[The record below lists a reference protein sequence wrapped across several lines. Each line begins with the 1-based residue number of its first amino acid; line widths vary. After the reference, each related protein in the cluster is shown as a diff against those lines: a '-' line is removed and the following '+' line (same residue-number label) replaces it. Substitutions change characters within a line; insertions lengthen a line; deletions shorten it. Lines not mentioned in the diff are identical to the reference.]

1 MKRVGYWIS
10 EKKAKSLNLE
20 DQKEVFRN
28 AGIEL
33 IKLDIFRPLEN
44 QGPFDLILHKFTG
57 LMVKAEE
64 GDTTSLT
71 ALQNVK
77 DYLRSHPNCLL
88 VDTFDSLKNLIDRN
102 EQYKTLLR
110 CHLLD
115 SDSCVF
121 TPTFV
126 ELTTTDISIN
136 KARLQQ
142 ANVKFPFVCKP
153 IVAHSTSMS
162 HKMCII
168 FNERGLKDV
177 QPPCVAQTFVNHN
190 AVLYKVFVIGD
201 KQYITERPSL
211 KNFYNEDQETIY
223 FDSSQIS
230 KPNCSN
236 ALTELDD
243 GDPNQTDSPAKPDLE
258 LLKELGQVVGLEFQI
273 QLFGIDVIVD
283 CITKKYAVID
293 INAFPGYE
301 GVDGFV
307 QLLCNHLMSL
317 MNRQATNLEN
327 DRSLA
332 GTKHN
337 GHHLPL
343 ENGHGDRRKRLK
355 YSSPEPEEHSG
366 VCSKCCDNSFPTN
379 GNKTVLMCQAKNL
392 SKDLSVQVENRAKS
406 DVIPWKQPI
415 NGCVE
420 HSL

>member
-33 IKLDIFRPLEN
+33 IKLDIHLPLEE

-64 GDTTSLT
+64 GDTSSHTV
-71 ALQNVK
+71 LQNVK
-77 DYLRSHPNCLL
+77 DYLRRHPSCLL

-102 EQYKTLLR
+102 EQYKLLLR

-115 SDSCVF
+115 S
-121 TPTFV
+121 
-126 ELTTTDISIN
+126 
-136 KARLQQ
+136 
-142 ANVKFPFVCKP
+142 VCKP
-153 IVAHSTSMS
+153 IVAHSTSRS

-168 FNERGLKDV
+168 FNEEGLKDV
-177 QPPCVAQTFVNHN
+177 QPPCVAQTFINHN
-190 AVLYKVFVIGD
+190 AILYKVFVIGD
-201 KQYITERPSL
+201 KQYVTERPSL

-236 ALTELDD
+236 ALTELDE
-243 GDPNQTDSPAKPDLE
+243 GDPNKSESPVKPDIE

-273 QLFGIDVIVD
+273 QLFGIDVIID
-283 CITKKYAVID
+283 CVTKKYAVID

-317 MNRQATNLEN
+317 MNQQPGNQSS

-343 ENGHGDRRKRLK
+343 ENGYCDRPKRLK
-355 YSSPEPEEHSG
+355 YSSPEPEEHTG
-366 VCSKCCDNSFPTN
+366 VCSKCCDNSFSSG
-379 GNKTVLMCQAKNL
+379 GNKTVHMRQAKNL
-392 SKDLSVQVENRAKS
+392 SDDLSVQVDNRAKS

-420 HSL
+420 HSH